1 MNDPTLIYS
10 AVGTVQDMREVVDLA
25 THGRVKSYVSRTGPL
40 SDLGLIFDELEAGK
54 YLGRAVINDLSR

>member
-1 MNDPTLIYS
+1 
-10 AVGTVQDMREVVDLA
+10 
-25 THGRVKSYVSRTGPL
+25 VKSYVSRTGPL